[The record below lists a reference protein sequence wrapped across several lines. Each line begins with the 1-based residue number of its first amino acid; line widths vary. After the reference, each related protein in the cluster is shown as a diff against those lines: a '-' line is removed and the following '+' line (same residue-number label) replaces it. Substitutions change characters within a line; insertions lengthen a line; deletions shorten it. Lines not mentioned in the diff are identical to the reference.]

1 MAQLGFS
8 QQVLIQDF
16 ETAASY
22 TFAGFEGLAS
32 ASVVADPAA
41 GGTNGNCFK
50 LINQTSG
57 QPWQGA
63 EVILTQKKI
72 KLTTDKTIQI
82 SVYSTQAF
90 NMLCKVE
97 VGGPASAN
105 GQAYTTPGQW
115 QTLTFNFNAPM
126 DNTGVANGEYEK
138 IVFFGNWKA
147 TNDGFDT
154 PQNFAF
160 HVDNI
165 TAEEATVTPVPVP
178 TEAAPAPPERL
189 EADVVSIFS
198 DVYTNVTVNEW
209 GPNWGPSSTPI
220 TDNPIAGNATK
231 KISMGAGQTFAGISF
246 VSSAFDATSFTHF
259 HVDYWIA
266 APLPAGQ
273 VFNVKLSNH
282 NGGSGETSAVQ
293 YTAIPSAGSQ
303 WLSLDIP
310 LADFVAA
317 SNPANLDRNAIAQII
332 ITGARADT
340 NVPVSIYFDNMYF
353 HKNTIVNPVLPLLLD
368 FETAAEF
375 TFAGF
380 EGLASA
386 TVVADPAS
394 GGTNGNGFKLSNQTS
409 GQPWQGAE
417 VVLTTKKAKL
427 TTNKTMTLEVYS
439 TQAFN
444 LLCKVEVGGPASA
457 NGQAYTTPGQWQTL
471 TFDFNV
477 PMDNTVV
484 ANGEYEKIVF
494 FGNWKATND
503 GFNAPQ
509 NFDLHIDNIRSEIAT
524 SSVTGPTEATPTPPE
539 RPVTDVV
546 SIFSDAYDNITVDE
560 WGPNWGASSTPI
572 TDNPIAGNATKKI
585 SMGAGQAFA
594 GISFVSSAFDATP
607 FTHFHV
613 DYWIASPINA
623 GQVLDIKLSNHDG
636 GSGETSAIQY
646 TAVPTTGGQWA
657 SLDILLANFL
667 PASNPANLARN
678 AIAQIVLTA
687 SRADMNVPVNVYFD
701 NMYFHKNT
709 LLGTDSFEST
719 KFKMY
724 PNPAQDVLNI
734 VSEEVI
740 QNVSIYNLLGQNVMS
755 VMNDSQNLILNVS
768 NLQDGIYMVRTTTNG
783 IETTQKFIKK

>member
-1 MAQLGFS
+1 MKKITFLIFLLMAQLGFS

-353 HKNTIVNPVLPLLLD
+353 HKNT
-368 FETAAEF
+368 
-375 TFAGF
+375 
-380 EGLASA
+380 
-386 TVVADPAS
+386 
-394 GGTNGNGFKLSNQTS
+394 
-409 GQPWQGAE
+409 
-417 VVLTTKKAKL
+417 
-427 TTNKTMTLEVYS
+427 
-439 TQAFN
+439 
-444 LLCKVEVGGPASA
+444 
-457 NGQAYTTPGQWQTL
+457 
-471 TFDFNV
+471 
-477 PMDNTVV
+477 
-484 ANGEYEKIVF
+484 
-494 FGNWKATND
+494 
-503 GFNAPQ
+503 
-509 NFDLHIDNIRSEIAT
+509 
-524 SSVTGPTEATPTPPE
+524 
-539 RPVTDVV
+539 
-546 SIFSDAYDNITVDE
+546 
-560 WGPNWGASSTPI
+560 
-572 TDNPIAGNATKKI
+572 
-585 SMGAGQAFA
+585 
-594 GISFVSSAFDATP
+594 
-607 FTHFHV
+607 
-613 DYWIASPINA
+613 
-623 GQVLDIKLSNHDG
+623 
-636 GSGETSAIQY
+636 
-646 TAVPTTGGQWA
+646 
-657 SLDILLANFL
+657 
-667 PASNPANLARN
+667 
-678 AIAQIVLTA
+678 
-687 SRADMNVPVNVYFD
+687 
-701 NMYFHKNT
+701 